1 MQQKTSIIQ
10 GSFHVHIVAGTFS
23 PGIEIWDLD
32 VLDSVEPLATLGGPV
47 AAAGSEAAQP
57 TKEEMS
63 AKGRKKKKKKAGK
76 VSGGGDCH
84 GAAHCWTALLAWHCR
99 RSSGGMR
106 STGTAASTDI
116 CVVLRCAV
124 SLSLT
129 IASSDQCSC
138 AHPWAQ
144 QNVQCRNGN
153 AAEDG
158 GASAEGRQPHRRG
171 AGPGL
176 EPQRAPRAGLRLG
189 RHHRQGEGQGS
200 GSGLMPLAPQP
211 PPLLHQ
217 LRALGCC
224 WWRPAVL
231 A

>member
-76 VSGGGDCH
+76 VSGGGDRH
-84 GAAHCWTALLAWHCR
+84 GAAHCWTAPLAQRCR

-106 STGTAASTDI
+106 STGTAASTE
-116 CVVLRCAV
+116 CGSEVYGVTVVDNCIIGSVLMCA
-124 SLSLT
+124 STGTAKRAMS
-129 IASSDQCSC
+129 QWEC
-138 AHPWAQ
+138 
-144 QNVQCRNGN
+144 CR
-153 AAEDG
+153 
-158 GASAEGRQPHRRG
+158 RRRS
-171 AGPGL
+171 
-176 EPQRAPRAGLRLG
+176 QR
-189 RHHRQGEGQGS
+189 
-200 GSGLMPLAPQP
+200 
-211 PPLLHQ
+211 
-217 LRALGCC
+217 
-224 WWRPAVL
+224 
-231 A
+231 